1 MPVSRPSASLLL
13 AGLLA
18 LLLVGTAS
26 PAAANGVDHRSLACS
41 PGAAATEGTSAGG
54 ADVSIETLVAPGASY
69 DQLTSPAAL
78 RAARANGTL
87 VPASR
92 GIDRTYVDA
101 LVAFRDV
108 TVHRIALEGNATA
121 LADRLAAG
129 DGSSPTQR
137 FRTLVANGTVGFE
150 YWGPSACPPEL
161 ALNATVDHNALR
173 VLPNTDNDTVA
184 LVWDTDRLRFHP
196 LDGGE
201 PTTDTRVHGRHRFGL
216 RLPGTGAFVTD
227 TVGDEVG
234 YEVRTGHAELAA
246 HHEGLVRVDADD
258 GQRLRG
264 RTTLAP
270 GSELTVRLVPYVGAG
285 ETEVATTTIDRNRTF
300 VARFDLSEATNRTV
314 YAVQFESIT
323 TPPVVEAGA
332 TFVAVGN
339 ATGAIVDARNQTSN
353 GEILYGPTIT
363 TTGGGFVTVRNAS
376 GGLVGV
382 SDYRTPGAA
391 VAQIDLEPALQSSQH
406 VTVTVYRDV
415 NGNRAFDDG
424 DEPYRVAGSPVRDTA
439 IVELHRDDTP
449 SDPPSPTSTR
459 TPTPVPTTETTTAS
473 TTTTSPGQPGFGMGL
488 AALGVLVSLAF
499 RRHR

>member
-1 MPVSRPSASLLL
+1 MPASRPSGSLLL
-13 AGLLA
+13 AGLLV

-26 PAAANGVDHRSLACS
+26 PAAANGVDHPSSACS
-41 PGAAATEGTSAGG
+41 PGAATTGGTSAG
-54 ADVSIETLVAPGASY
+54 AANVSIETLVAPGASY

-101 LVAFRDV
+101 LVAYRDV
-108 TVHRIALEGNATA
+108 TVLRIALDGNATA

-137 FRTLVANGTVGFE
+137 FRTLVTNGTIGFE

-161 ALNATVDHNALR
+161 ALNATVDHGALR
-173 VLPNTDNDTVA
+173 VLPDADNETVS
-184 LVWDTDRLRFHP
+184 LVLDTDRLLFHP

-201 PTTDTRVHGRHRFGL
+201 PTTDTRVHGTHRFEL
-216 RLPGTGAFVTD
+216 RLQKSGEMGNRTVSGGAD
-227 TVGDEVG
+227 YD
-234 YEVRTGHAELAA
+234 VRRGHAELVSR
-246 HHEGLVRVDADD
+246 HEGLVRVDAQD
-258 GQRLRG
+258 GQHLRG

-270 GSELTVRLVPYVGAG
+270 GSELTVRLVPYVGTD
-285 ETEVATTTIDRNRTF
+285 ETEVASATVERNRTF
-300 VARFDLSEATNRTV
+300 DVRFDLSETTNRTV

-332 TFVAVGN
+332 TFVAVEN
-339 ATGAIVDARNQTSN
+339 ATGAIVDARNQTSE
-353 GEILYGPTIT
+353 GRILYGPSIT
-363 TTGGGFVTVRNAS
+363 TTDGGFVTVRNAS

-391 VAQIDLEPALQSSQH
+391 VAQIDLEPALLSSQP

-415 NGNRAFDDG
+415 NGNRAFDDA
-424 DEPYRVAGSPVRDTA
+424 DEPYRVAGSPVRDTV
-439 IVELHRDDTP
+439 IVELQRDDTP
-449 SDPPSPTSTR
+449 SDSPSPTSTR
-459 TPTPVPTTETTTAS
+459 TPTPVPTTETTTTS
-473 TTTTSPGQPGFGMGL
+473 TTTTTPGQPGFGMGL
-488 AALGVLVSLAF
+488 AALGVLVSLAI
-499 RRHR
+499 RRHS